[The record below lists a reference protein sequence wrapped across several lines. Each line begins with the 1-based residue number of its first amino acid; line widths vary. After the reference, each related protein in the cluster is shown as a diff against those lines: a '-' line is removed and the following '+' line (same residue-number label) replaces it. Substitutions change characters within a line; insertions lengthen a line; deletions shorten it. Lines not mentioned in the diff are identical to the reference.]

1 MIALRSA
8 NVNPIHRTYARI
20 FSEATNSSFARI
32 YDESILSDDVRI
44 FECMFDDDSEAQ
56 LLERMSAAQRAERM
70 AVAERLLA
78 AGRLCQMR
86 MADVAHEDRFQW
98 CIDNWEA
105 VAAEVGAQLGVTRQR
120 ASSQMNY
127 GVELLERLPR
137 LGAVFAAG
145 EVDFRVI
152 AVAVFRTGLIT
163 DPSVLTAIDAQ
174 LARRAP
180 RWNALP
186 QKKIAEIVDW
196 LVRDLDPAAERVA
209 RQNDRDRH
217 VEIGPGRDGLA
228 ELWGSVRTP
237 DAAALDRRLD
247 ELAATVCPGD
257 SRTKR
262 QRRADAL
269 AALAA
274 GAAAMVCDCGSPDC
288 PAVTEGAESGQ
299 IVIHLLAEASTLS
312 GDSDRPALLPGYG
325 AVPAETVRDFAAR
338 ARLRQLSAPHQLRA
352 EAHYRPSAALADFIR
367 CRDLTCRFPGCDKP
381 AEVCDIDHTEPWD
394 RGGPTHPSNLALL
407 CRAHHLLK
415 TFWAGEDG
423 WQEKQFADGR
433 IRWTSPSGRTY
444 ITTPGGAVFFPQMAA
459 PTEEIDVS
467 VRAPNS
473 SRGRTLMMP
482 TRRRTRAEE
491 RAARIA
497 WERGLNQARWDA
509 DPPPF

>member
-1 MIALRSA
+1 
-8 NVNPIHRTYARI
+8 
-20 FSEATNSSFARI
+20 
-32 YDESILSDDVRI
+32 
-44 FECMFDDDSEAQ
+44 MFDTDSESQ
-56 LLERMSAAQRAERM
+56 LLARMSGAQRDERV
-70 AVAERLLA
+70 AVAQRLLA
-78 AGRLCQMR
+78 AGRLCQLR
-86 MADVAHEDRFQW
+86 MACVDHDDRTQW

-105 VAAEVGAQLGVTRQR
+105 VAAEVGAELGISRQR

-127 GVELLERLPR
+127 GIELLERLPE
-137 LGAVFAAG
+137 LGAAFAAG

-152 AVAVFRTGLIT
+152 AVVVFRTGLIT
-163 DPSVLTAIDAQ
+163 DPALLATIDTQ

-186 QKKIAEIVDW
+186 QQKVAEVVDW

-209 RQNDRDRH
+209 RQNYLDRH

-228 ELWGSVRTP
+228 EVWGSVLAP

-288 PAVTEGAESGQ
+288 PAAAEAVSAGQ
-299 IVIHLLAEASTLS
+299 IVIHLLAEAATVS

-325 AVPAETVRDFAAR
+325 TVPAEAARTFATR
-338 ARLRQLSAPHQLRA
+338 ARLRQLAAPHQLRA
-352 EAHYRPSAALADFIR
+352 EAHYRPSTALADFIR

-381 AEVCDIDHTEPWD
+381 AEVCDIDHTVPWN

-415 TFWAGEDG
+415 TFWAGESG
-423 WQEKQFADGR
+423 WQEKQFSDGR
-433 IRWTSPSGRTY
+433 IVWTSPAGHTY
-444 ITTPGGAVFFPQMAA
+444 TTTPGGAVFFPHLSAA
-459 PTEEIDVS
+459 TEELNIDVHEANPS
-467 VRAPNS
+467 P
-473 SRGRTLMMP
+473 GRTLMMP
-482 TRRRTRAEE
+482 TRRRSRAQE